1 MRLPRACSTGV
12 CELALVKMG
21 GEGVL
26 VATSE
31 AATSS
36 RHTRSR
42 SSAASGAGDA
52 FGGALVHGLLAGW
65 DPVKIAGYANA
76 AGAIVASR
84 LACADA
90 MPTLDE
96 LRDLVASQGG
106 SA

>member
-1 MRLPRACSTGV
+1 MRTAAKRTIGRGCYTP
-12 CELALVKMG
+12 
-21 GEGVL
+21 
-26 VATSE
+26 AT
-31 AATSS
+31 
-36 RHTRSR
+36 R
-42 SSAASGAGDA
+42 GARRP
-52 FGGALVHGLLAGW
+52 FFHGLLAGW

-96 LRDLVASQGG
+96 LRDLVVSQGG